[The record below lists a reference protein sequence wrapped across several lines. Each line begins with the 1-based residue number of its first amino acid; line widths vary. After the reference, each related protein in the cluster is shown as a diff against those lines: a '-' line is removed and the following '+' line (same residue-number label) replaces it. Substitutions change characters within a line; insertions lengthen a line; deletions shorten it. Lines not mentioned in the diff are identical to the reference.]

1 MLTWRDLFLPR
12 SRYVSLDW
20 LRQNDRTTDRDGW
33 QEAPRVDWDRIDYQ
47 GRPRAGEN
55 APQST
60 IRVRVDV

>member
-1 MLTWRDLFLPR
+1 MNWRDLFLPR

-20 LRQNDRTTDRDGW
+20 LRQNDRQTDRDGW
-33 QEAPRVDWDRIDYQ
+33 QEAPRIDWTRYSYS
-47 GRPRAGEN
+47 GPRRRED